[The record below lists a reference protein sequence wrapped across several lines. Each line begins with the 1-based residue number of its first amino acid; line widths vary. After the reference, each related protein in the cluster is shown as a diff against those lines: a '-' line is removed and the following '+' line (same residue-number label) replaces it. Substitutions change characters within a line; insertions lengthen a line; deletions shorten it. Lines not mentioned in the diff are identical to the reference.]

1 MSTSPYL
8 VALDIDGTLIDYDQT
23 MTERV
28 RTAVAGVVAAGHH
41 VVVATGRSAVGTVD
55 VLALLDLSQGFAV
68 CSNGAVTL
76 RLDPQAQGGYVVHD
90 SVTFDARPAVA
101 LLRQE
106 LPDALFAVEVVGHG
120 SRVNAPWPEG
130 ELSGVLEVV
139 PFERLLDGETT
150 RVVVRSPEHAPEHF
164 LEMVER
170 IGLHGVS
177 YAVGYT
183 AWLDLAPEGVSKAS
197 ALEKVRV
204 ELGVPPART
213 LAVGD
218 GRNDLEML
226 AWAAR
231 GVAMGNAADVVLE
244 AADEI
249 APAVVED
256 GLAVVLEE
264 LLHAARGARP
274 SG

>member
-1 MSTSPYL
+1 VSTSPYL
-8 VALDIDGTLIDYDQT
+8 VALDIDGTLIDYDQS

-28 RTAVAGVVAAGHH
+28 RTAVAGVVAAGHQ
-41 VVVATGRSAVGTVD
+41 VVVATGRSVVGTVD
-55 VLALLDLSQGFAV
+55 VLALLDLAQGFAV

-90 SVTFDARPAVA
+90 TVTFDARAAVA

-106 LPDALFAVEVVGHG
+106 LPDALFAVEVVGSG
-120 SRVNAPWPEG
+120 SRINAPWPEG

-204 ELGVPPART
+204 ELGVPPGRT

-231 GVAMGNAADVVLE
+231 GVAMGNAADVVLA

-249 APAVVED
+249 ALPVDED
-256 GLAVVLEE
+256 GLAVVLED
-264 LLHAARGARP
+264 LLHAETGARP
-274 SG
+274 PA

>member
-1 MSTSPYL
+1 VSTSPYL
-8 VALDIDGTLIDYDQT
+8 VALDIDGTLIDYDQS

-28 RTAVAGVVAAGHH
+28 RAAVAGVVAAGHH
-41 VVVATGRSAVGTVD
+41 VVVATGRAVVGTVD
-55 VLALLDLSQGFAV
+55 VLALLDLETGFAV

-76 RLDPQAQGGYVVHD
+76 RLDPDAERGYVVHD

-120 SRVNAPWPEG
+120 ARVNAPWPEG

-139 PFERLLDGETT
+139 PFEQLLDGETT

-204 ELGVPPART
+204 ELGVLPERT

-231 GVAMGNAADVVLE
+231 GIAMGNASDVVLDT
-244 AADEI
+244 AGEI
-249 APAVVED
+249 ALPVGED

-264 LLHAARGARP
+264 LVHATAERP
-274 SG
+274 PG